1 MKCVTAF
8 YYCVQ
13 ETQRLR
19 TDLLYIIDINTDQD
33 ILDLVRNLIDIM
45 AQRRDI
51 LSLDRCDK
59 GFHQHIAELMLRLVC
74 LTLDFMEFIKVF

>member
-33 ILDLVRNLIDIM
+33 ILDLVRTSSISW
-45 AQRRDI
+45 
-51 LSLDRCDK
+51 LSAAISSLSI
-59 GFHQHIAELMLRLVC
+59 GV
-74 LTLDFMEFIKVF
+74 IKAFTSISLS